1 MIIFLSVEITLGE
14 VHVITQW
21 VKLFL
26 RLDAAGVFCIHGCIH
41 DELVRMRGVE
51 CEGRVTSVEM

>member
-1 MIIFLSVEITLGE
+1 MKITLSE
-14 VHVITQW
+14 VDVITQW